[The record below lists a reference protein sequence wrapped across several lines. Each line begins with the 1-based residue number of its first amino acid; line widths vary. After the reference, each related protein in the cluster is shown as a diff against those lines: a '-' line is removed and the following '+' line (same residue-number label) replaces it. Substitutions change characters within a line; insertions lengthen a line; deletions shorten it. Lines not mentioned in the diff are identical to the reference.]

1 MDGARVLTK
10 AAARRQQQL
19 PVEVVSYFG
28 RRPAKKISVDQS
40 NGENPEAS
48 MRHVEPVE
56 RKQFNLKR
64 ARFEVSQLCMKSL
77 KDTSKVE
84 AKEALAI
91 ALGAKPNKN
100 KGINYK

>member
-10 AAARRQQQL
+10 AAARRKQQP
-19 PVEVVSYFG
+19 PVEVVSFCG
-28 RRPAKKISVDQS
+28 RRSVKKVTATTDQS
-40 NGENPEAS
+40 NEELLQAAMPE
-48 MRHVEPVE
+48 VE

-91 ALGAKPNKN
+91 SLGAKPNKN

>member
-1 MDGARVLTK
+1 MDGARVQTK
-10 AAARRQQQL
+10 AAARRGQQL
-19 PVEVVSYFG
+19 PVEVVSFFG
-28 RRPAKKISVDQS
+28 RRPVRKFTTPVDQS
-40 NGENPEAS
+40 NEKPQAA
-48 MRHVEPVE
+48 MHQVE

-77 KDTSKVE
+77 KDTSKVQ

-91 ALGAKPNKN
+91 SLGAKPNKN